1 MLTSYE
7 TFSNTG
13 EQWRWNFSC
22 GLHNFSELWKLKIEN
37 LKIHLLEFIPLG
49 NCFRSYLRQLFI
61 PLFWYQNFVNRK
73 LELFNF
79 AIRGTR
85 WRTARTI
92 LETER
97 PVALGFW
104 RIFFFFYKERK
115 TGVPGRKPTR
125 RRERIEEPP
134 TNSTRLWLSVRTH
147 PLRVLDEEFLAS
159 MTEKPMLK
167 HSLLQNNGCLQ
178 FSSLWKISR

>member
-1 MLTSYE
+1 MKHLEILVNSDDE
-7 TFSNTG
+7 ISAVVCMISL
-13 EQWRWNFSC
+13 NF
-22 GLHNFSELWKLKIEN
+22 E
-37 LKIHLLEFIPLG
+37 IHLLEFIPLG

-97 PVALGFW
+97 PVALGF
-104 RIFFFFYKERK
+104 
-115 TGVPGRKPTR
+115 
-125 RRERIEEPP
+125 
-134 TNSTRLWLSVRTH
+134 
-147 PLRVLDEEFLAS
+147 
-159 MTEKPMLK
+159 
-167 HSLLQNNGCLQ
+167 
-178 FSSLWKISR
+178 